1 MNLKGLHDTYE
12 CGVTYK
18 CGVCL
23 KEDESQEHIYKC
35 KEIWKA
41 KHNEGE
47 KIPEYEKIRNGNT
60 GEKIQI
66 ARIFKENMKIQ
77 EKLINNGNPFNEK

>member
-12 CGVTYK
+12 

-41 KHNEGE
+41 KDNQRE

-60 GEKIQI
+60 
-66 ARIFKENMKIQ
+66 KE
-77 EKLINNGNPFNEK
+77 FC